1 MATNEYKWSYLDYR
15 SISKVMNKYVNNP
28 NVANNESLYELLKTF
43 ALDNCFTL
51 SKISSDNK
59 KDKGIIEADIP
70 MLARWATAR
79 KGLIWVREASEKT
92 LYVKSRID
100 ETVRTWYVPADER
113 EIDRMCAG
121 ITAELRQLPIKIGN
135 GITSNLV
142 LDSDS
147 IRETTQSKG
156 HYTAFENGV
165 VDYTQLMQNH
175 SGSKAEQLYRVRFIT
190 DQQELDKLV
199 LLDGMEGMNFHPK
212 VLDPKYEANSKW
224 LEYFKYMFG
233 KNNKGM
239 IQLFGNC
246 LELNYRHNQ
255 LVHIQ
260 SVGGTGKSVFINDL
274 VSCMGNGAVF
284 LDSESTFDPRNT
296 FAMQATINSKIL
308 VDDDADSHRP
318 NMSAV
323 KRYTGG
329 SSQTIARKN
338 RSSVTVKMYGKLFIV
353 TNENF
358 GAIVTDSGVER
369 RAISVKVVAKPTTK
383 DGKRDDEA
391 VQAIAQRFP
400 REYMVSES
408 EEFMCYAF
416 MENLVVNG
424 LWDIPENN
432 VDSLKVIDY
441 RKEFMDEY
449 TTHDTNVVNGVDLKS
464 LYSVYTLYMT
474 SIGAKNDKTTR
485 LNFKKWLTDKYNV
498 GINEDVT
505 KASPEGLYGIATKI
519 NETPFGQDLVGEKPA
534 RNRLRGIVFN
544 DNAKAEFGL
553 KVLAINSQATEVINQ
568 NPDDLPF

>member
-498 GINEDVT
+498 GINEDVA

>member
-1 MATNEYKWSYLDYR
+1 MGTNEYKWSYLDYR
-15 SISKVMNKYVNNP
+15 TISEAMNKYIGNP
-28 NVANNESLYELLKTF
+28 NVENSEFLYETLKTF
-43 ALDNCFTL
+43 SLDNGFTC
-51 SKISSDNK
+51 KKVVKEGK
-59 KDKGIIEADIP
+59 KDKGVVEADVP
-70 MLARWATAR
+70 MIARWATAR

-100 ETVRTWYVPADER
+100 NTVRTWYVPADER

-121 ITAELRQLPIKIGN
+121 ITAELRQLPVKIGN

-165 VDYTQLMQNH
+165 VDYTHLMQNH
-175 SGSKAEQLYRVRFIT
+175 SGSRTEQLSRVRFIT

-199 LLDGMEGMNFHPK
+199 LLDGMEGMNFHPE
-212 VLDPKYEANSKW
+212 VLEPDYEANSKW

-233 KNNKGM
+233 ENNKGM

-329 SSQTIARKN
+329 SSQTISRKN

-400 REYMVSES
+400 REYLVSES

-441 RKEFMDEY
+441 RKEFMDEF
-449 TTHDTNVVNGVDLKS
+449 TTRDINVANGVDLKS

-498 GINEDVT
+498 SINELPT

-519 NETPFGQDLVGEKPA
+519 NETPFGQDLVGEKLV

-553 KVLAINSQATEVINQ
+553 RVLAINSKTTEAVNQ

>member
-1 MATNEYKWSYLDYR
+1 MA
-15 SISKVMNKYVNNP
+15 KYIGNP
-28 NVANNESLYELLKTF
+28 SVENGEILSELLDSF
-43 ALDNCFTL
+43 SLGNCFTFYKL
-51 SKISSDNK
+51 SSENK
-59 KDKGIIEADIP
+59 KDKGVVEADLP
-70 MLARWATAR
+70 MLARWATSR
-79 KGLIWVREASEKT
+79 KGLIWIREASEKT

-121 ITAELRQLPIKIGN
+121 ITAELRQLPVKIGN
-135 GITSNLV
+135 GITSNLI

-165 VDYTQLMQNH
+165 VDYTQLMENH
-175 SGSKAEQLYRVRFIT
+175 SGSKSEQLARVRFIT
-190 DQQELDKLV
+190 DPQELGKLV
-199 LLDGMEGMNFHPK
+199 LLDGMEGMDFHPE
-212 VLDPKYEANSKW
+212 VLKPSYEANSKW
-224 LEYFKYMFG
+224 LEYFEYMFG

-274 VSCMGNGAVF
+274 VSCLGSGAVF

-296 FAMQATINSKIL
+296 FAMQATIGSKIL

-391 VQAIAQRFP
+391 VKAIAQRFP
-400 REYMVSES
+400 REYMASES

-416 MENLVVNG
+416 VENLIVNG

-449 TTHDTNVVNGVDLKS
+449 TTRDENISNGIDLKS

-474 SIGAKNDKTTR
+474 SIGARNDKTTS
-485 LNFKKWLTDKYNV
+485 LNFKKWLTDKY
-498 GINEDVT
+498 DVEISET
-505 KASPEGLYGIATKI
+505 PAKASPNGLHGIAVRAHEDGNIK
-519 NETPFGQDLVGEKPA
+519 PLLGEKSS
-534 RNRLRGIVFN
+534 RNRLRGIIFN
-544 DNAKAEFGL
+544 ENAKDDFQLDMVEEPYARSFPKNTEI
-553 KVLAINSQATEVINQ
+553 INRD
-568 NPDDLPF
+568 PDDLPF

>member
-15 SISKVMNKYVNNP
+15 SICKVMNKYVSNP
-28 NVANNESLYELLKTF
+28 NVANSESLYELLKTF
-43 ALDNCFTL
+43 SLDNCFTL

-59 KDKGIIEADIP
+59 KDKGVIEADIP

-175 SGSKAEQLYRVRFIT
+175 SGSKREQLARVHFIT
-190 DQQELDKLV
+190 DQNELDKLV
-199 LLDGMEGMNFHPK
+199 LLDGMEGMNFHPE

-449 TTHDTNVVNGVDLKS
+449 TSYNAGVTNGVDLKS

-498 GINEDVT
+498 EINEDVA

-519 NETPFGQDLVGEKPA
+519 NEPPFGQDLIGEKPA

-544 DNAKAEFGL
+544 DNAKAEFQL